1 MFSFEFLN
9 GHISNQVST
18 LKVIC
23 RDKNKFDFKSIL
35 LYMVHIKNVIKR
47 KLLKVF
53 KVKYIWNLNYELD

>member
-1 MFSFEFLN
+1 MFSFEFLS

-35 LYMVHIKNVIKR
+35 LYMVHIKDVIKR

>member
-23 RDKNKFDFKSIL
+23 RDKNKFDYKSIL
-35 LYMVHIKNVIKR
+35 LYMVHIKNVQR
-47 KLLKVF
+47 KLLKDF
-53 KVKYIWNLNYELD
+53 KVKYILNLNFLA